1 MMEAKSR
8 SSSVGGVAVVAQ
20 KEVKATTVEC
30 GVGSSSSSQFPPQ
43 QPMIPPH
50 YFPPHQHQY
59 HPPGH
64 FPGFPAYPPPP
75 MMPYPQM
82 YGYHQYPPHMM
93 RPPHHNVLMPPAFAK
108 PATSASAIQAISSM
122 KDTPNKTEAKEDDVS
137 ARESKTLEQK
147 NSLPIKPTVSTETS
161 VSGSLSDTKPVG
173 VFEEKKIETVIKPQ
187 VSLESEPDATV
198 SKQQSKNWGINDL
211 ATNNGHA
218 LKETQHHITVDHQE
232 GILPF
237 TSQKKLEIN
246 LPSSSPPEMEEVAEK
261 SQREIEAHPQKDDS
275 TTSSSNAI
283 DEKEEKKSEAKL
295 DDIDDFNAIQCD
307 DTTNRQVL
315 EGVESL
321 LLLSEVAASRKPSE
335 EDEPKNNMD
344 SIPGQPSE
352 QSKPL
357 KKRKLQLPMHA
368 DRMEEG
374 PLPKRMPPSPQRT
387 PAFFQFLLHN
397 RESIE
402 QAISSYGDTSC
413 YGLERSEMVAKEGA
427 MWWLALAEDEKQ
439 RWADLSTQK
448 YLGLLS

>member
-1 MMEAKSR
+1 
-8 SSSVGGVAVVAQ
+8 
-20 KEVKATTVEC
+20 
-30 GVGSSSSSQFPPQ
+30 
-43 QPMIPPH
+43 
-50 YFPPHQHQY
+50 
-59 HPPGH
+59 
-64 FPGFPAYPPPP
+64 
-75 MMPYPQM
+75 
-82 YGYHQYPPHMM
+82 
-93 RPPHHNVLMPPAFAK
+93 MPPAFAK
-108 PATSASAIQAISSM
+108 PAASAIQAISSTT
-122 KDTPNKTEAKEDDVS
+122 KDTPNKAEVKDDVVS
-137 ARESKTLEQK
+137 ARESKTLDQK
-147 NSLPIKPTVSTETS
+147 NSLHIKPTVSTETS
-161 VSGSLSDTKPVG
+161 VSGSLSDTKPV
-173 VFEEKKIETVIKPQ
+173 FEEKKIETVINPQ
-187 VSLESEPDATV
+187 VSLQGSTSDESEPDAIV
-198 SKQQSKNWGINDL
+198 SKQQSKNWGNDL
-211 ATNNGHA
+211 ATSHA
-218 LKETQHHITVDHQE
+218 LKETQHITVDHQE

-237 TSQKKLEIN
+237 TSQKKLVIN

-283 DEKEEKKSEAKL
+283 DEKEEKKSEVKV
-295 DDIDDFNAIQCD
+295 DDIDDFNALQCD

-321 LLLSEVAASRKPSE
+321 LLLSEVAASRRPSE

-344 SIPGQPSE
+344 SIPKQPSE

-357 KKRKLQLPMHA
+357 KKRKLQLPMYA

-402 QAISSYGDTSC
+402 QAIFSYGDTSC

-427 MWWLALAEDEKQ
+427 MWWLALADDEKQ
-439 RWADLSTQK
+439 RWADISTQK